1 MEDGI
6 KYSCSNGRQWI
17 KNCFNFYDYSK
28 NLQAY
33 NALVEISNN
42 REIVDFTSEDQIHK
56 DLLRTFQTIDLFAT
70 PNMKNKLLRI
80 LKALVA
86 YDKTIGYTQGM
97 NFIAAGLIIHC
108 DESVTFWLCTG
119 LFEKYEIRELYS
131 EDFSGMYK
139 HINVFKFF
147 LKKYLGKIN
156 TKFEEVDFQPDVYM
170 MNWILTF
177 MCSYIPLNWLV
188 SFRV

>member
-1 MEDGI
+1 MEDGV
-6 KYSCSNGRQWI
+6 KYSCSNGWQWI

-42 REIVDFTSEDQIHK
+42 REIVDFSSEDQIHK

-70 PNMKNKLLRI
+70 PNMKNKLMRI

-97 NFIAAGLIIHC
+97 NFIAAG
-108 DESVTFWLCTG
+108 
-119 LFEKYEIRELYS
+119 
-131 EDFSGMYK
+131 
-139 HINVFKFF
+139 
-147 LKKYLGKIN
+147 
-156 TKFEEVDFQPDVYM
+156 
-170 MNWILTF
+170 
-177 MCSYIPLNWLV
+177 
-188 SFRV
+188 